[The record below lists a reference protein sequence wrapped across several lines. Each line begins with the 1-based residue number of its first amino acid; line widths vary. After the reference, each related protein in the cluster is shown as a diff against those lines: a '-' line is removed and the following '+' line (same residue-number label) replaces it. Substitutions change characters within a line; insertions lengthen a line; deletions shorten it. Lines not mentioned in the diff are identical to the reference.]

1 MTLSKA
7 LLSEPIFFPCRTGV
21 HNVLSQILS
30 HFMLKETCGPPP
42 NGPGGCRGRPAF
54 VQMRAQPKICFVGSK
69 FLPSDFFQMDEYMN
83 ISRLFA
89 LAAFPQN
96 QQLDIHLYH

>member
-1 MTLSKA
+1 MTLGKA
-7 LLSEPIFFPCRTGV
+7 LLSEPVFVPCRTGL
-21 HNVLSQILS
+21 HNIISQILP
-30 HFMLKETCGPPP
+30 HFMPKETCGPP
-42 NGPGGCRGRPAF
+42 NGPGGCRGWPAF
-54 VQMRAQPKICFVGSK
+54 VQMLAQPKICFVGST

-83 ISRLFA
+83 ISCLFA